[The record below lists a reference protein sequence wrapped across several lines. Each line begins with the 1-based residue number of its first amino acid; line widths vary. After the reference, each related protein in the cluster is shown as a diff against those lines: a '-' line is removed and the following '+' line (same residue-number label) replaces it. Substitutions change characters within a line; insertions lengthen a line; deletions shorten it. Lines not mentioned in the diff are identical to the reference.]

1 IKGNMLLKSKETI
14 HYFSKKQLDPYNDV
28 LK

>member
-1 IKGNMLLKSKETI
+1 MLLKSKETI
-14 HYFSKKQLDPYNDV
+14 HYFSKKQLGPYNDV